1 MVKPGGERGWYYFN
15 LVVLILFAGLR
26 YRVGSDTLMYMSMF
40 YEWPKLDE
48 LRYFDFATATYN
60 PLWYIFAALARS
72 IYDDF
77 TTLQIMHAVIVNCTF
92 FWFFR
97 KYCPKYY
104 FSAIL
109 LYYVGYFCYFN
120 MEVMRE
126 SLCICV
132 LLLSTSFLLEKKWLL
147 YFPMCVIGLFIH
159 YSAAI
164 MLVLPFLLLFK
175 RPSWKWEVVI
185 LLGIVVVMRVVNV
198 PMLVLSLFGLNDQ
211 LILLIGGYIE
221 EMRNVMGI
229 ISELLNFFP
238 IFIFIYLREKHQI
251 TEENDFTPLMMG
263 TVVVYALAMNVGI
276 FSRFI
281 NYFVP
286 FILVYSVNTVYRALY
301 WKFRDYQMSCLLCV
315 AAFFVLNFN
324 MIRFYTK
331 DMSESYPNTRAYVR
345 YIPYHSVLNPK
356 IDEHRERFVENDRE
370 VSIEF

>member
-1 MVKPGGERGWYYFN
+1 MVKPGGEKGWYYFS
-15 LVVLILFAGLR
+15 LVVLIFFAGLR
-26 YRVGSDTLMYMSMF
+26 YRVGSDTLMYMSTF
-40 YEWPKLDE
+40 NEWPKLDE
-48 LRYFDFATATYN
+48 LKYFDFSSATYN
-60 PLWYIFAALARS
+60 PLWYIFAAFARS
-72 IYDDF
+72 FYDDF
-77 TTLQIMHAVIVNCTF
+77 TTLQFLHAIVVNCTF

-109 LYYVGYFCYFN
+109 LYYIGYFCYFN

-132 LLLSTSFLLEKKWLL
+132 LLLSTSFLLEKRWLF
-147 YFPMCVIGLFIH
+147 YFPMCVIGIFIH

-164 MLVLPFLLLFK
+164 MLVLPLLFLFK
-175 RPSWKWEVVI
+175 KPSWKWEIVI
-185 LLGIVVVMRVVNV
+185 LLGIIVLMRVVNM
-198 PMLVLSLFGLNDQ
+198 PSLVLRLFGLNEQ
-211 LILLIGGYIE
+211 LIMLIEGYIG

-229 ISELLNFFP
+229 ISEFLNFFP
-238 IFIFIYLREKHQI
+238 IFIFIYLREKHGI
-251 TEENDFTPLMMG
+251 TEKYDFSPLMMG
-263 TVVVYALAMNVGI
+263 TVVVYAFAMNIGI

-286 FILVYSVNTVYRALY
+286 FILVYAVNTVYRTLD
-301 WKFRDYQMSCLLCV
+301 WKFKDYQISYLLCM
-315 AAFFVLNFN
+315 AAFVVLNFN
-324 MIRFYTK
+324 MMRFYTK

>member
-1 MVKPGGERGWYYFN
+1 MVKFGGEKGWCYFN
-15 LVVLILFAGLR
+15 LIVLILFAGLR
-26 YRVGSDTLMYMSMF
+26 YRVGGDTLIYMSMF

-48 LRYFDFATATYN
+48 LRYFDFETATYN
-60 PLWYIFAALARS
+60 PLWYIFSALARS

-77 TTLQIMHAVIVNCTF
+77 TTLQIMHAIIVNCTF
-92 FWFFR
+92 FWFFK

-104 FSAIL
+104 FSAML
-109 LYYVGYFCYFN
+109 LYYIGYFCYFN

-147 YFPMCVIGLFIH
+147 YYPMCVIALFIH

-164 MLVLPFLLLFK
+164 MLVIPFLLFFK
-175 RPSWKWEVVI
+175 RPSWKWEVII
-185 LLGIVVVMRVVNV
+185 LLGIVVLMRVVNV
-198 PMLVLSLFGLNDQ
+198 PMLVLSLFGLNRQ
-211 LILLIGGYIE
+211 LTWLIGGYIE

-229 ISELLNFFP
+229 ISELLHYFP

-251 TEENDFTPLMMG
+251 TEKYDFSPLMMG
-263 TVVVYALAMNVGI
+263 TVVVYALSMNIGV

-286 FILVYSVNTVYRALY
+286 FILVYSVNTIYRTLY
-301 WKFRDYQMSCLLCV
+301 WKFRDYQVTYLLCT
-315 AAFFVLNFN
+315 AAFLVMGFN
-324 MIRFYTK
+324 YYHYYGR
-331 DMSESYPNTRAYVR
+331 DLSDVYPNARGYH
-345 YIPYHSVLNPK
+345 IFHPYSSVFNPK
-356 IDEHRERFVENDRE
+356 IDEYHERFIENYRD

>member
-1 MVKPGGERGWYYFN
+1 MVKPGGEKGWYYFN

-147 YFPMCVIGLFIH
+147 YFPMCVIGLLTH

-185 LLGIVVVMRVVNV
+185 LLGVVVLMRVVNV

-286 FILVYSVNTVYRALY
+286 FILVYSVNTVYRTLY
-301 WKFRDYQMSCLLCV
+301 WKFRDYQISYLLCLM
-315 AAFFVLNFN
+315 AFFVLNFN

-331 DMSESYPNTRAYVR
+331 DMSESYPGTRAYVR

>member
-1 MVKPGGERGWYYFN
+1 MVKPGGEKGWYYFI

-147 YFPMCVIGLFIH
+147 YFPMCVIGLLTH

-301 WKFRDYQMSCLLCV
+301 WKFRDYQISYLLCLM
-315 AAFFVLNFN
+315 AFFVLNFN

>member
-1 MVKPGGERGWYYFN
+1 
-15 LVVLILFAGLR
+15 
-26 YRVGSDTLMYMSMF
+26 
-40 YEWPKLDE
+40 
-48 LRYFDFATATYN
+48 
-60 PLWYIFAALARS
+60 
-72 IYDDF
+72 
-77 TTLQIMHAVIVNCTF
+77 
-92 FWFFR
+92 
-97 KYCPKYY
+97 
-104 FSAIL
+104 
-109 LYYVGYFCYFN
+109 
-120 MEVMRE
+120 
-126 SLCICV
+126 
-132 LLLSTSFLLEKKWLL
+132 
-147 YFPMCVIGLFIH
+147 
-159 YSAAI
+159 
-164 MLVLPFLLLFK
+164 
-175 RPSWKWEVVI
+175 VVI

-251 TEENDFTPLMMG
+251 TEGNDFTPLMMG

>member
-1 MVKPGGERGWYYFN
+1 MVKPGGEKGWYYFN

-147 YFPMCVIGLFIH
+147 YFPMCVIGLLTH

>member
-1 MVKPGGERGWYYFN
+1 MVKPGGEKGWYYFN

-147 YFPMCVIGLFIH
+147 YFPMCVIGLLTH

-185 LLGIVVVMRVVNV
+185 LLGVVVLMRVVNV

-238 IFIFIYLREKHQI
+238 IFIFIYLREKHLI

-286 FILVYSVNTVYRALY
+286 FILVYSVNTVYRTLY
-301 WKFRDYQMSCLLCV
+301 WKFRDYQISYLLCLM
-315 AAFFVLNFN
+315 AFFVLNFN

-331 DMSESYPNTRAYVR
+331 DMSESYPGTRAYVR

>member
-1 MVKPGGERGWYYFN
+1 MVKPGGEKGWYYFN

>member
-1 MVKPGGERGWYYFN
+1 MVKPGGEKGWYYFN

-147 YFPMCVIGLFIH
+147 YFPMCVIGLLTH

-185 LLGIVVVMRVVNV
+185 LLGVVVLMRVVNV

-301 WKFRDYQMSCLLCV
+301 WKFRDYQISYLLCLM
-315 AAFFVLNFN
+315 AFFVLNFN

-331 DMSESYPNTRAYVR
+331 DMSESYPGTRAYVR

>member
-1 MVKPGGERGWYYFN
+1 MVKPGGEKGWYYFN

-109 LYYVGYFCYFN
+109 LYYIGYFCYFN

-147 YFPMCVIGLFIH
+147 YFPMCVVGLFIH

-185 LLGIVVVMRVVNV
+185 LLGVVVLMRVVNV

-286 FILVYSVNTVYRALY
+286 FILVYSVNTVYRTLY

-331 DMSESYPNTRAYVR
+331 DMSESYPGTRAYVR

>member
-1 MVKPGGERGWYYFN
+1 MVKPGGEKGWYYFC

-48 LRYFDFATATYN
+48 LRYFDFETATYN
-60 PLWYIFAALARS
+60 PLWYIFSALARS

-77 TTLQIMHAVIVNCTF
+77 TTLQIMHAIIVNCTF
-92 FWFFR
+92 FWFFK

-109 LYYVGYFCYFN
+109 LYYIGYFCYFN

-132 LLLSTSFLLEKKWLL
+132 LLLSTSFLLEKRWLL
-147 YFPMCVIGLFIH
+147 YYPMCVIGVFIH

-175 RPSWKWEVVI
+175 RPSWKWEVII

-251 TEENDFTPLMMG
+251 TEEYDFTPLMMG

-286 FILVYSVNTVYRALY
+286 FILVYSVNTVYRTLF
-301 WKFRDYQMSCLLCV
+301 WKFRDYQISYLLCM

-331 DMSESYPNTRAYVR
+331 DVSESYPNTRAYVR

>member
-1 MVKPGGERGWYYFN
+1 MVKPGGEKGWYYFN
-15 LVVLILFAGLR
+15 LIVLILFAGLR

-48 LRYFDFATATYN
+48 LKYFDFATATYN
-60 PLWYIFAALARS
+60 PFWYIFSALARS

-77 TTLQIMHAVIVNCTF
+77 TTLQIMHAIIVNCTF

-109 LYYVGYFCYFN
+109 LYYIGYYCYFN

-132 LLLSTSFLLEKKWLL
+132 LLLSTSFLLEKRWLL
-147 YFPMCVIGLFIH
+147 YFPMCVIGLLIH

-164 MLVLPFLLLFK
+164 MMVLPFLFLFK

-185 LLGIVVVMRVVNV
+185 LMAIVVVMRVVNV
-198 PMLVLSLFGLNDQ
+198 PMLVLSLFGLNEQ

-221 EMRNVMGI
+221 EMRNVMGV

-251 TEENDFTPLMMG
+251 TEGYDFTPLMMG

-286 FILVYSVNTVYRALY
+286 FILVYSVNTVYRTLD
-301 WKFRDYQMSCLLCV
+301 WKFRDYQISYLLCM

-324 MIRFYTK
+324 MLRFYTK

-345 YIPYHSVLNPK
+345 YMPYHSVLNPK

>member
-1 MVKPGGERGWYYFN
+1 MVKSGGEKGWYYFN

-48 LRYFDFATATYN
+48 LKYFDFTTATYN
-60 PLWYIFAALARS
+60 PLWYIFAAIARS

-77 TTLQIMHAVIVNCTF
+77 ITLQIMHAIIVNCTF

-97 KYCPKYY
+97 KYCQKYY

-109 LYYVGYFCYFN
+109 LYYIGYFCYFN

-132 LLLSTSFLLEKKWLL
+132 LLLSASFLLEKKWLL
-147 YFPMCVIGLFIH
+147 YFPMCVVGLFIH

-185 LLGIVVVMRVVNV
+185 LLAIVIAMRVVNV
-198 PMLVLSLFGLNDQ
+198 PMLVLRLFGLNDQ
-211 LILLIGGYIE
+211 LILLIEGYIGE
-221 EMRNVMGI
+221 VRNVKGV

-286 FILVYSVNTVYRALY
+286 FILVYSVNTVYRTLY
-301 WKFRDYQMSCLLCV
+301 WKFKDYQISYLLCLV
-315 AAFFVLNFN
+315 AFLVLNFN

-331 DMSESYPNTRAYVR
+331 DVSESYPDTHAYVR

>member
-1 MVKPGGERGWYYFN
+1 MVKPGGEKGWYYFI

-147 YFPMCVIGLFIH
+147 YYPMCVVGLFIH

>member
-1 MVKPGGERGWYYFN
+1 MVKPGGEKGWYYFN

-147 YFPMCVIGLFIH
+147 YFPMCVIGLLTH

-185 LLGIVVVMRVVNV
+185 LLGVVVLMRVVNV

-263 TVVVYALAMNVGI
+263 TVVVYTLAMNVGI

-286 FILVYSVNTVYRALY
+286 FILVYSVNTVYRTLY
-301 WKFRDYQMSCLLCV
+301 WKFRDYQISYLLCLM
-315 AAFFVLNFN
+315 AFFVLNFN

-331 DMSESYPNTRAYVR
+331 DMSESYPGTRAYVR

>member
-1 MVKPGGERGWYYFN
+1 MVKPGGEKGWYYFN

-109 LYYVGYFCYFN
+109 LYYIGYFCYFN

-185 LLGIVVVMRVVNV
+185 LLGVVVLMRVVNV

-286 FILVYSVNTVYRALY
+286 FILVYSVNTVYRTLY
-301 WKFRDYQMSCLLCV
+301 WKFRDYQISYLLCLM
-315 AAFFVLNFN
+315 AFFVLNFN

>member
-185 LLGIVVVMRVVNV
+185 LLGVVVLMRVVNV

-286 FILVYSVNTVYRALY
+286 FILVYSVNTVYRTLY
-301 WKFRDYQMSCLLCV
+301 WKFRDYQISHLLCLM
-315 AAFFVLNFN
+315 AFFVLNFN

-331 DMSESYPNTRAYVR
+331 DVSESYPGTRAYVR

>member
-1 MVKPGGERGWYYFN
+1 MVKPGGEKGWYYFN
-15 LVVLILFAGLR
+15 LIVLILFAGLR

-48 LRYFDFATATYN
+48 LKYFDFATATYN
-60 PLWYIFAALARS
+60 PFWYIFSALARS

-77 TTLQIMHAVIVNCTF
+77 TTLQIMHAIIVNCTF

-97 KYCPKYY
+97 KYCSKYY

-109 LYYVGYFCYFN
+109 LYYIGYFCYFN

-132 LLLSTSFLLEKKWLL
+132 LLLSTSFLLEKRWLL
-147 YFPMCVIGLFIH
+147 YFPMCVIGVFIH

-185 LLGIVVVMRVVNV
+185 LMAIVVVMRVVNV
-198 PMLVLSLFGLNDQ
+198 PMLVLSLFGLNEQ

-221 EMRNVMGI
+221 EMRNVMGV

-251 TEENDFTPLMMG
+251 TEGYDFTPLMMG

-286 FILVYSVNTVYRALY
+286 FILVYSVNTVYRTLD
-301 WKFRDYQMSCLLCV
+301 WKFRDYQISYLLCM

-324 MIRFYTK
+324 MLRFYTK

-345 YIPYHSVLNPK
+345 YMPYHSVLNPK

>member
-1 MVKPGGERGWYYFN
+1 MVKPGGEKGWYYFN

-147 YFPMCVIGLFIH
+147 YFPMCVVGLFIH

-175 RPSWKWEVVI
+175 RPSWKWEVVM

>member
-1 MVKPGGERGWYYFN
+1 MVKPGGEKGWYYFI

-26 YRVGSDTLMYMSMF
+26 YRVGSDTLMYVSMF

-147 YFPMCVIGLFIH
+147 YYPMCVVGLFIH

-175 RPSWKWEVVI
+175 RPSWKWELVI
-185 LLGIVVVMRVVNV
+185 LLGVVVLMRVVNV
-198 PMLVLSLFGLNDQ
+198 PMLLLSLFGLNDQ

-286 FILVYSVNTVYRALY
+286 FILVYSVNTVYRTLY
-301 WKFRDYQMSCLLCV
+301 WKFRDYQISYLLCLM
-315 AAFFVLNFN
+315 AFFVLNFN

-331 DMSESYPNTRAYVR
+331 DVSESYPGTRAYVR

>member
-1 MVKPGGERGWYYFN
+1 MVKPGGEKGWYYFN

-109 LYYVGYFCYFN
+109 LYYIGYFCYFN

-147 YFPMCVIGLFIH
+147 YFPMCVIGLLTH

-185 LLGIVVVMRVVNV
+185 LLGVVVVMRVVNV

-286 FILVYSVNTVYRALY
+286 FILVYSVNTVYRTLY
-301 WKFRDYQMSCLLCV
+301 WKFRDYQISYLLCLM
-315 AAFFVLNFN
+315 AFFVLNFN

-331 DMSESYPNTRAYVR
+331 DMSESYPGTRAYVR

>member
-1 MVKPGGERGWYYFN
+1 MVKPGGEKGWYYFN

-147 YFPMCVIGLFIH
+147 YFPMCVIGLLTH

-221 EMRNVMGI
+221 EMRNVMGV

>member
-15 LVVLILFAGLR
+15 LVVLVLFAGLR
-26 YRVGSDTLMYMSMF
+26 YRVGGDTLIYMSMF

-109 LYYVGYFCYFN
+109 LYYIGYFCYFN

-147 YFPMCVIGLFIH
+147 YFPMCVIGLLTH

-238 IFIFIYLREKHQI
+238 IFIFIYLREKHLI

>member
-1 MVKPGGERGWYYFN
+1 MVKPGGEKGWYYFN
-15 LVVLILFAGLR
+15 LVVLVLFAGLR

-147 YFPMCVIGLFIH
+147 YFPMCVIGLLTH

-175 RPSWKWEVVI
+175 RPSWKWEVVM

-221 EMRNVMGI
+221 AMRNVMGI

-286 FILVYSVNTVYRALY
+286 FILVYSVNTVYRTLY
-301 WKFRDYQMSCLLCV
+301 WKFRDYQISYLLCLM
-315 AAFFVLNFN
+315 AFFVLNFN

-331 DMSESYPNTRAYVR
+331 DMSESYPGTRAYVR